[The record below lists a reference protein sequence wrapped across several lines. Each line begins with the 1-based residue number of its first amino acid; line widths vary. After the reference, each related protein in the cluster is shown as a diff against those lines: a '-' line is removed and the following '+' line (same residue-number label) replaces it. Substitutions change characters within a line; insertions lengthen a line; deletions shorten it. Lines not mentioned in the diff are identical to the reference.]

1 MRIKT
6 DFLIFAFLI
15 FLLTG
20 CDENRDSVQVDLSPG
35 IPTERVFMKWSPKAE
50 KLLLLPEGDRLV
62 TALFIGP
69 STLKPIRL
77 EMFKSDSSVI
87 PNSLVGD
94 WNRNGTLSDDSVIV
108 VEPILNYRRLWSVFK
123 ACVYI
128 PVKEPES
135 LKSRTI
141 PYYLEFWHINDS
153 MDLGEEQL
161 LRYSRNGW
169 MEGQFEI
176 DTVKCRILL
185 SEMVM
190 DGVFDTLDHWSLCDN
205 ETMADLYLES
215 KQCNQHIWLGNRA
228 FSLSSIDPTGLRV
241 SVKEVFPEKTQEQE
255 IAEADKFL
263 PDRNAKR
270 SGQTIPF
277 LYDYSKAMNVAK
289 QLNKPLFVDFE
300 TDWCDPCAKMNK
312 WVYTADDVVAL
323 AANCV
328 FLKVDGTEHPD
339 LVKKFRI
346 EAYPT
351 MIILDN
357 NGVELNRKTG
367 YCSVKEMVSLLASL
381 Q

>member
-1 MRIKT
+1 MRIT
-6 DFLIFAFLI
+6 TNFLISAFLI
-15 FLLTG
+15 FLLTR
-20 CDENRDSVQVDLSPG
+20 CDENRNSAQVDLSSG

-69 STLKPIRL
+69 STLKPVRL
-77 EMFKSDSSVI
+77 ELFKNDSSVV
-87 PNSLVGD
+87 PNCLVGD

-108 VEPILNYRRLWSVFK
+108 VNPIVNYQRLWSVFK

-135 LKSRTI
+135 SLSRII
-141 PYYLEFWHINDS
+141 PYYLEFWHISDS
-153 MDLGEEQL
+153 MDQDEERL
-161 LRYSRNGW
+161 LRYTRNGW
-169 MEGQFEI
+169 MEGEFEM

-190 DGVFDTLDHWSLCDN
+190 DGVYNTLDHWSLCDD
-205 ETMADLYLES
+205 EAIPDLYSES
-215 KQCNQHIWLGNRA
+215 KQCNQHIWIGNRA

-277 LYDYSKAMNVAK
+277 LHDYAEALKVAR

-300 TDWCDPCAKMNK
+300 TTWCDPCSKMNK
-312 WVYTADDVVAL
+312 WVYTADKVVAL
-323 AANCV
+323 SSGFV
-328 FLKVDGTEHPD
+328 FLKVDGTQHPD
-339 LVKKFRI
+339 LVKKFRV

-351 MIILDN
+351 MVILDR
-357 NGVELNRKTG
+357 NGVELKRKIG
-367 YCSVKEMVSLLASL
+367 YCSVNEMVSLTTTL
-381 Q
+381 